1 MGETRRWISNSMMRH
16 ALQVLEE
23 LLAHNG
29 LTAALRLSGLERYI
43 DDLPPDDDQMD
54 IPRGDLNALFAAI
67 VSMYGDQGA
76 RGVLRRWGRAFAVRR
91 LKRRIALRVLRLG
104 LRLIPAER
112 SAPYVLARLLHHLD
126 LASEDRPPTMEDS
139 GASFLLEL
147 ADCLYCPG
155 QKPSQPYGNAVV
167 GLVEGLL
174 RWATGHDFEVTDQS
188 SAGQG
193 AVVLEIRK
201 QPVGRR

>member
-1 MGETRRWISNSMMRH
+1 MSETRRWISNSMMRH

-23 LLAHNG
+23 LLARNG

-43 DDLPPDDDQMD
+43 DDLPPDDDLME
-54 IPRGDLNALFAAI
+54 IPRGDLHALFAAI

-91 LKRRIALRVLRLG
+91 LERRIALRVLRLG
-104 LRLIPAER
+104 LRLIPPAR

-126 LASEDRPPTMEDS
+126 LASEERPPLIEDS
-139 GASFLLEL
+139 GVSFFLEL

-155 QKPSQPYGNAVV
+155 PNPSQPYSNAAV
-167 GLVEGLL
+167 GLIEGLL
-174 RWATGHDFEVTDQS
+174 RWSTGHDFEVTDQP
-188 SAGQG
+188 G
-193 AVVLEIRK
+193 AAQDAVLLEIRK